1 MKQQKSRILVQ
12 LAKALKR
19 KHIQRLTPSLIIMA
33 VLVVAAVTQSQG
45 HNSNSPRNGTIHPL
59 NSMNDSAGR
68 FPLDAVSLTSSS
80 DCLAGKPYCY
90 DTPIHL
96 NSPINTPWFEGKPA
110 LSADGLELYFVSDRP
125 GALGGPGDQDIYLS
139 RRQSINDDWGPP
151 ERVPPPISSPFF
163 DITPTISR
171 DGLALYF
178 GSSRPGPFSPPLPD
192 LWVSH
197 RASTNDPWGEPENLG
212 SGINTPLF
220 EASISVSDDELVAY
234 FAGVTPEFVFKIFV
248 SKRESKDQP
257 FGPRVLV
264 DPPINFDGH
273 AYGPELTPNG
283 RTMFFSAGIDNPF
296 AHGAINHLYVSERKN
311 LNEPWGNPIYLDTIN
326 CLNCFEGLPT
336 IRADGKEICWMGDRG
351 DSLGDKDIYC
361 ARRR

>member
-45 HNSNSPRNGTIHPL
+45 HNCNSPRNGTIHPL

-125 GALGGPGDQDIYLS
+125 GALGGPGYQAISLS
-139 RRQSINDDWGPP
+139 RRQSINDDWGHRNEYPL
-151 ERVPPPISSPFF
+151 RSPAR
-163 DITPTISR
+163 S
-171 DGLALYF
+171 
-178 GSSRPGPFSPPLPD
+178 
-192 LWVSH
+192 
-197 RASTNDPWGEPENLG
+197 
-212 SGINTPLF
+212 
-220 EASISVSDDELVAY
+220 
-234 FAGVTPEFVFKIFV
+234 
-248 SKRESKDQP
+248 
-257 FGPRVLV
+257 
-264 DPPINFDGH
+264 
-273 AYGPELTPNG
+273 LT
-283 RTMFFSAGIDNPF
+283 
-296 AHGAINHLYVSERKN
+296 
-311 LNEPWGNPIYLDTIN
+311 
-326 CLNCFEGLPT
+326 
-336 IRADGKEICWMGDRG
+336 
-351 DSLGDKDIYC
+351 
-361 ARRR
+361 